1 MGFQKPFSE
10 ETGKMIDEE
19 VRKLVSEAYQ
29 RTILLL
35 QQNKKFLQS
44 VAELLVKKEIIF
56 KEDLEN
62 ILGKRPKKKI
72 NVISAEAEL
81 IEAAIN

>member
-1 MGFQKPFSE
+1 
-10 ETGKMIDEE
+10 MIDEE

-35 QQNKKFLQS
+35 QQNKKFLHS
-44 VAELLVKKEIIF
+44 VAELLVKNEIIF

-62 ILGKRPKKKI
+62 ILGKRPEKKT
-72 NVISAEAEL
+72 NLLSAEEKL
-81 IEAAIN
+81 VKAAIN